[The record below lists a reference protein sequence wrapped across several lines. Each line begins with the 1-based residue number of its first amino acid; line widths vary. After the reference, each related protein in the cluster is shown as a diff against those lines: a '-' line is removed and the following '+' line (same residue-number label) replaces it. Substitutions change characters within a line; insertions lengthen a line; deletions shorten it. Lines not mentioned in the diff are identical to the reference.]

1 MNSSTLKGVRRA
13 TVIAVIVAFALS
25 AVIGIY
31 ALLAGDMNETVGKV
45 LGTTAVVGLVSVS
58 ILCHLA
64 IVGRA
69 IRVVGFVGIAASL
82 VAFVVALVMIWAN
95 WFENWDAQAEWGKAL
110 AISALLAGF
119 LAQANLL
126 LLLSSRHNRII
137 QVTLRATFVFIAA
150 VYVTVVLQ
158 ILTNGEI
165 ARGWEAD
172 YGRMI
177 GVFAILDAL
186 GTVLSPV
193 LGLVLK
199 SKELRV
205 ASPTDGGAS
214 GISAEGTAV
223 LSVTVSAETFVRLTA
238 AAEKAHVTVEELAAN
253 ILEK

>member
-1 MNSSTLKGVRRA
+1 MNTSALKGARRT
-13 TVIAVIVAFALS
+13 TVIVIIAAFAAS

-45 LGTTAVVGLVSVS
+45 LGTTAIVGLASVS

-69 IRVVGFVGIAASL
+69 IRVIGFVGIVASA
-82 VAFVVALVMIWAN
+82 VAFATAMVMIWTN
-95 WFENWDAQAEWGKAL
+95 WGDNWEAQNQWGKAL
-110 AISALLAGF
+110 LLSALLAGF

-126 LLLSSRHNRII
+126 LLLSTRKQPVIRY
-137 QVTLRATFVFIAA
+137 TLRATFVAIAA
-150 VYVTVVLQ
+150 VYICVALLS
-158 ILTNGEI
+158 LTDGHI
-165 ARGWEAD
+165 ADGWND
-172 YGRMI
+172 GFGRMV

-199 SKELRV
+199 SKE
-205 ASPTDGGAS
+205 STGADS
-214 GISAEGTAV
+214 V
-223 LSVTVSAETFVRLTA
+223 KLSVTISGEAAARLKT
-238 AAEKAHVTVEELAAN
+238 AAEKAHVSVETLAAN

>member
-1 MNSSTLKGVRRA
+1 MKTSTLKGVRRA
-13 TVIAVIVAFALS
+13 AVIATIVAFAL
-25 AVIGIY
+25 AAAIGIY

-82 VAFVVALVMIWAN
+82 VAFVVALVIIWVN
-95 WFENWDAQAEWGKAL
+95 WGENWEVQSQWGKAL
-110 AISALLAGF
+110 AVSALLAGF
-119 LAQANLL
+119 LAQSNLL

-137 QVTLRATFVFIAA
+137 HISLRATFVFIAA

-165 ARGWEAD
+165 AHGWEES

-199 SKELRV
+199 NKEP
-205 ASPTDGGAS
+205 AIDGAIDGAPVT
-214 GISAEGTAV
+214 AGTHSLTVNVSSQAFER
-223 LSVTVSAETFVRLTA
+223 LST
-238 AAEKAHVTVEELAAN
+238 AAEKAHVSVEVLAAN